1 MGPLEGIRIVELAGI
16 GPGPFCAMLLAD
28 MGAEVVRVDR
38 AANVG
43 RDDSRVGGPPG
54 EEYRFNL
61 LGRGRRNIA
70 VDLKNK
76 DGVAAVLRLID
87 RADALIEGFRP
98 GVMERLGLGPE
109 ICLGRNPRLV
119 YGRMTGWG
127 QDGPVAHVAGHDINY
142 IALSGVLAT
151 IGEAGGPPVP
161 PLNLVGD
168 FGGGALYLAM
178 GVLAGILSAKATG
191 KGQVVD
197 CSMVEG
203 SASLMT
209 MMYAALASGA
219 WTEKRGHNRTD
230 GGAHYYHTY
239 QTKDGEYVA
248 IGSIEPQFYALL
260 LHHTGLKPED
270 VPEQTDRSTWPAM
283 QQRLSAIFKQKTRAE
298 WVAIMQDTD
307 ICFAPVLS
315 MSEALTH
322 EHNRHRES
330 FVEID
335 GIPQPAPAPRFSGT
349 PTRVQMPPPRVG
361 ENTDAVL
368 ADWGFSAG
376 EVAALHAGGAVKSA
390 AN

>member
-1 MGPLEGIRIVELAGI
+1 MGPLEGLKIVELAGI

-28 MGAEVVRVDR
+28 MGAEVVRIDR

-43 RDDSRVGGPPG
+43 HDDSRVGGPPG

-61 LGRGRRNIA
+61 LARGRRNIA

-87 RADALIEGFRP
+87 QADGLLEGFRP
-98 GVMERLGLGPE
+98 GVMERLGLGPD
-109 ICLGRNPRLV
+109 ICLARNQRLV

-127 QDGPVAHVAGHDINY
+127 QDGPIAHVAGHDINY
-142 IALSGVLAT
+142 IALSGVLST

-178 GVLAGILSAKATG
+178 GMLAGIISARTTG
-191 KGQVVD
+191 KGQIVD

-219 WTEKRGHNRTD
+219 WVEQRGRNRTD
-230 GGAHYYHTY
+230 GGAHYYHVY
-239 QTKDGEYVA
+239 ETKDGEHVA

-260 LHHTGLKPED
+260 LQHTGLKPED
-270 VPEQTDRSTWPAM
+270 VPEQTDRSTWPDM
-283 QQRLSAIFKQKTRAE
+283 QKRLAAIFKQKTRAE
-298 WVAIMQDTD
+298 WAAIMQDTD
-307 ICFAPVLS
+307 ICFAPVLR
-315 MSEALTH
+315 MSEALDH

-335 GIPQPAPAPRFSGT
+335 GIAQPAPAPRFSAT
-349 PTRVQMPPPRVG
+349 PTRVPRPPSRVG
-361 ENTDAVL
+361 GDTSAIL
-368 ADWGFSAG
+368 SDWGFPAA
-376 EVAALHAGGAVKSA
+376 EIAALHASGAVKSA
-390 AN
+390 G

>member
-1 MGPLEGIRIVELAGI
+1 MGPLEGLKIVELAGI
-16 GPGPFCAMLLAD
+16 GPAPFCAMLFAD
-28 MGAEVVRVDR
+28 MGAEVIRVDR

-43 RDDSRVGGPPG
+43 TDTDRDGNDA
-54 EEYRFNL
+54 RFNL
-61 LGRGRRNIA
+61 LIRGRRNIA

-76 DGVAAVLRLID
+76 DGQDAVLRLID
-87 RADALIEGFRP
+87 QADALIEGFRP

-109 ICLGRNPRLV
+109 DCLARNPRLV

-127 QDGPVAHVAGHDINY
+127 QDGPIAHTAGHDINY
-142 IALSGVLAT
+142 IALSGVLHT

-178 GVLAGILSAKATG
+178 GVLAGIISARTTG

-219 WTEKRGHNRTD
+219 WVEKRGHNRTD

-239 QTKDGEYVA
+239 ECKDGEHVA

-260 LHHTGLKPED
+260 LTHTGLEGDD
-270 VPEQTDRSTWPAM
+270 VPAQTDRSTWPDM
-283 QQRLSAIFKQKTRAE
+283 QQRFAAIFKQKTRAE
-298 WVAIMQDTD
+298 WVAIMQQTD
-307 ICFAPVLS
+307 ICFAPVLR
-315 MSEALTH
+315 MSEALDH
-322 EHNRHRES
+322 PHNRHRNS

-335 GIPQPAPAPRFSGT
+335 GIAQPAPAPRFLGT
-349 PTRVQMPPPRVG
+349 PTEVQMPPPRIG
-361 ENTDAVL
+361 ENTDAIL
-368 ADWGFSAG
+368 KDWGFSAA
-376 EVAALHAGGAVKSA
+376 EIAALHANGAVRSA
-390 AN
+390 G

>member
-1 MGPLEGIRIVELAGI
+1 MGPLEGVRIVELAGI

-43 RDDSRVGGPPG
+43 HDTSSAGGPAG

-61 LGRGRRNIA
+61 LARSRRNIA
-70 VDLKNK
+70 VDLKNPG
-76 DGVAAVLRLID
+76 GVEATLRLID

-98 GVMERLGLGPE
+98 GVMERLGLGPDL
-109 ICLGRNPRLV
+109 CLKRNPKLV

-127 QDGPVAHVAGHDINY
+127 QDGPIAHIAGHDINY

-178 GVLAGILSAKATG
+178 GVLAGIISAKATG
-191 KGQVVD
+191 KGQVID

-219 WTEKRGHNRTD
+219 WREERGRNRTD
-230 GGAHYYHTY
+230 GGAHYYHVY
-239 QTKDGEYVA
+239 ETKDGEYVA
-248 IGSIEPQFYALL
+248 VGAIEPQFYALL
-260 LHHTGLKPED
+260 LEHTGLAGADLPA
-270 VPEQTDRSTWPAM
+270 QTDRDQWPRM
-283 QQRLSAIFKQKTRAE
+283 QQRLPAIFKAK
-298 WVAIMQDTD
+298 
-307 ICFAPVLS
+307 
-315 MSEALTH
+315 
-322 EHNRHRES
+322 
-330 FVEID
+330 
-335 GIPQPAPAPRFSGT
+335 
-349 PTRVQMPPPRVG
+349 
-361 ENTDAVL
+361 
-368 ADWGFSAG
+368 
-376 EVAALHAGGAVKSA
+376 
-390 AN
+390 